1 LGGHEVVKKKNKR
14 NYNKVIKYYKKN
26 LILIFYIIFS
36 LSLVSNPSLG
46 DFKEYTKVLASKD
59 IKIYKE
65 IFKIQNKP
73 IKNKKARDWKKIDV
87 LIKKLDNKILLGNV
101 YAERYLHPTGWR
113 SSYKD
118 LKIWLDKYNDHPD
131 ATRISRIALKR
142 KPNNVRSPKAP
153 TKGFLNGYGTFKP
166 NALKPRF
173 PLNNNKY
180 SRFSYSTSIKFR
192 RAINKRNTKYAEN
205 LLNSK
210 KTKKYL
216 NKRELSQLR
225 AELSHAFFIF
235 NFDHKAIRQ
244 ARLSLSLSIKPNPLA
259 LLAGGLASWR
269 NKDTNL
275 SKYFFNKLI
284 EDNDGPDGIVA
295 AGGYWSARIAYILGE
310 PKKANYYLT
319 KAALRERT
327 FYGSL
332 AMASLGYKYNP
343 NFNLPK
349 YSKNLIKKIQSH
361 DGGLRAL
368 ALIEVNE
375 FHKAARE
382 FRKIIPK
389 FDIADYPQLLSFTS
403 KNNMP
408 GLTFRLAAI
417 LRNDH
422 NKIFLGGLYPV
433 PSWKMSTSNLK
444 DKALIYAIARQES
457 GFNPRA
463 KSSSKAM
470 GVMQI
475 IPSTA
480 AFIMKNREYR
490 LRRSKN
496 YLLYNP
502 PHNIQIGS
510 KYMKFL
516 LNLPIVNQDLMWM
529 LASYNAGPGN
539 FNKWTKNKDYK
550 YKDSLLL
557 LESLPARE
565 TRNYIKLVLT
575 NLWIYK
581 IRFNQENDILNAL
594 ASGKSINFKVFFK
607 NKMGS

>member
-1 LGGHEVVKKKNKR
+1 M
-14 NYNKVIKYYKKN
+14 IKYYKNN
-26 LILIFYIIFS
+26 LLIILYFILSIILFNNCS
-36 LSLVSNPSLG
+36 WADVKGYGQILSL
-46 DFKEYTKVLASKD
+46 KD
-59 IKIYKE
+59 AEIYKE
-65 IFKIQNKP
+65 IFKAQKKP
-73 IKNKKARDWKKIDV
+73 IKNKKSPAWKKIDL
-87 LIKKLDNKILLGNV
+87 LIKTLDNKILLGNI
-101 YAERYLHPTGWR
+101 YAERFLHPTGWR

-118 LKIWLDKYNDHPD
+118 LKTWLDRYNDHPD
-131 ATRISRIALKR
+131 ATRISRIAIKR
-142 KPNNVRSPKAP
+142 KPKNIKNPKAP
-153 TKGFLNGYGTFKP
+153 TKGFLNGYGTYRS
-166 NALKPRF
+166 NSLKPRF

-180 SRFSYSTSIKFR
+180 SRISYSTSIKFR

-205 LLNSK
+205 LINNK

-235 NFDHKAIRQ
+235 NQDQKSIRQ
-244 ARLSLSLSIKPNPLA
+244 ARLSLSLSNKPNPLA
-259 LLAGGLASWR
+259 LWAGGLASWR
-269 NKDTNL
+269 IKDTSL

-284 EDNDGPDGIVA
+284 EDSDGPDGIVA
-295 AGGYWSARIAYILGE
+295 AGGYWSARIAFVLGE

-319 KAALRERT
+319 KSALRERT

-343 NFNLPK
+343 NFDLPQFSTK
-349 YSKNLIKKIQSH
+349 LIKKIVNH
-361 DGGLRAL
+361 KGGLRAL
-368 ALIEVNE
+368 ALIEIKE

-389 FDIADYPQLLSFTS
+389 FDVSDYPELVSFIS
-403 KNNMP
+403 SNNMP

-422 NKIFLGGLYPV
+422 DKILLGGLYPV
-433 PSWKMSTSNLK
+433 PSWKMDSSDLK
-444 DKALIYAIARQES
+444 DRALVYAVARQES

-463 KSSSKAM
+463 RSSSKAM

-496 YLLYNP
+496 HLLYNP
-502 PHNIQIGS
+502 PHNIKIGT

-516 LNLPIVNQDLMWM
+516 LNLPIVDHDLMWM

-539 FNKWTKNKDYK
+539 FKKWTKNKDYK
-550 YKDSLLL
+550 YRDPLLM

-581 IRFNQENDILNAL
+581 IRFNQKNNILSAL

-607 NKMGS
+607 NKIGS

>member
-1 LGGHEVVKKKNKR
+1 MGGHEIVKKQDKR
-14 NYNKVIKYYKKN
+14 NYNKLIKYYKN
-26 LILIFYIIFS
+26 NLVIILYLILSI
-36 LSLVSNPSLG
+36 LAVSNSSWADVENYRKILS
-46 DFKEYTKVLASKD
+46 FKD
-59 IKIYKE
+59 IVIYKE
-65 IFKIQNKP
+65 IFKIQKKP
-73 IKNKKARDWKKIDV
+73 IKNKRSSEWNKIDA
-87 LIKKLDNKILLGNV
+87 LIKKLDNKLLLGNV
-101 YAERYLHPTGWR
+101 YSERYLHPTGWR

-118 LKIWLDKYNDHPD
+118 LKIWLDRYNDHPD
-131 ATRISRIALKR
+131 ATRIARIAIKR
-142 KPNNVRSPKAP
+142 KPKRAKNPKAP
-153 TKGFLNGYGTFKP
+153 TKGFLNGYGTYKS
-166 NALKPRF
+166 NSLKPRF

-192 RAINKRNTKYAEN
+192 RAINKRNTKFAEN
-205 LLNSK
+205 LINSK

-225 AELSHAFFIF
+225 AELSHALFIF
-235 NFDHKAIRQ
+235 NQDHKAIRQ
-244 ARLSLSLSIKPNPLA
+244 ARLSLSLSKKANPLA

-269 NKDTNL
+269 NKDKSL

-284 EDNDGPDGIVA
+284 EDIEGPDGIVA
-295 AGGYWSARIAYILGE
+295 AGGYWSARIAYVLGE

-319 KAALRERT
+319 RAALRERT

-332 AMASLGYKYNP
+332 AMASLGYQYNP

-349 YSKNLIKKIQSH
+349 FSKQLIQKIVNH
-361 DGGLRAL
+361 KGGLRAL
-368 ALIEVNE
+368 ALIEVKE

-389 FDIADYPQLLSFTS
+389 FDIGDYPQLLSFTS
-403 KNNMP
+403 TNNMP

-422 NKIFLGGLYPV
+422 DKILLGGLYPV
-433 PSWKMSTSNLK
+433 PSWKMDTSDLK
-444 DKALIYAIARQES
+444 DRALVYAIARQES

-463 KSSSKAM
+463 RSSSKAM

-496 YLLYNP
+496 HLLYNP
-502 PHNIQIGS
+502 PHNIKIGS

-539 FNKWTKNKDYK
+539 FKKWTKNKDYK
-550 YKDSLLL
+550 HSDSLLM

-581 IRFNQENDILNAL
+581 IRFKQENNILSAL
-594 ASGKSINFKVFFK
+594 ASGKSIDFKVFFK

>member
-1 LGGHEVVKKKNKR
+1 M
-14 NYNKVIKYYKKN
+14 IKYYKKN

-173 PLNNNKY
+173 PLSNNKY

-349 YSKNLIKKIQSH
+349 YSKNLTKKIQSH
-361 DGGLRAL
+361 DGGLRAM

-403 KNNMP
+403 KNSMP

-444 DKALIYAIARQES
+444 DRALIYAIARQES

>member
-1 LGGHEVVKKKNKR
+1 MGGHEVVKKKNKR

-225 AELSHAFFIF
+225 AELSHALF
-235 NFDHKAIRQ
+235 
-244 ARLSLSLSIKPNPLA
+244 
-259 LLAGGLASWR
+259 
-269 NKDTNL
+269 
-275 SKYFFNKLI
+275 YF
-284 EDNDGPDGIVA
+284 
-295 AGGYWSARIAYILGE
+295 
-310 PKKANYYLT
+310 
-319 KAALRERT
+319 
-327 FYGSL
+327 
-332 AMASLGYKYNP
+332 
-343 NFNLPK
+343 
-349 YSKNLIKKIQSH
+349 
-361 DGGLRAL
+361 
-368 ALIEVNE
+368 
-375 FHKAARE
+375 
-382 FRKIIPK
+382 
-389 FDIADYPQLLSFTS
+389 
-403 KNNMP
+403 
-408 GLTFRLAAI
+408 
-417 LRNDH
+417 
-422 NKIFLGGLYPV
+422 
-433 PSWKMSTSNLK
+433 
-444 DKALIYAIARQES
+444 
-457 GFNPRA
+457 
-463 KSSSKAM
+463 
-470 GVMQI
+470 
-475 IPSTA
+475 
-480 AFIMKNREYR
+480 
-490 LRRSKN
+490 
-496 YLLYNP
+496 
-502 PHNIQIGS
+502 
-510 KYMKFL
+510 
-516 LNLPIVNQDLMWM
+516 
-529 LASYNAGPGN
+529 
-539 FNKWTKNKDYK
+539 
-550 YKDSLLL
+550 
-557 LESLPARE
+557 
-565 TRNYIKLVLT
+565 
-575 NLWIYK
+575 
-581 IRFNQENDILNAL
+581 
-594 ASGKSINFKVFFK
+594 
-607 NKMGS
+607 